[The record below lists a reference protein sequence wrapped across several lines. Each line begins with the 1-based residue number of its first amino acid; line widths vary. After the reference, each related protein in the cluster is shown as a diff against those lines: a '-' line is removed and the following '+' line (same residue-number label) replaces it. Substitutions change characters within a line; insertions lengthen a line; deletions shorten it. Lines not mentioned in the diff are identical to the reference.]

1 MEAVTLITGIIG
13 AMDEEIKR
21 MQKEMHLS
29 EEKVIAKIPFYVGT
43 YAHHP
48 IVVCK
53 SGVGKVNAAITTQIL
68 IDHFHVEQII
78 FTGVAG
84 ALDPN
89 LNIGDIVI
97 STSCQQHDIDASG
110 LGFKRGEIPMF
121 NYPSIF
127 KADDRLV
134 DLAYNIASS
143 RKEKNNVYKGKILS
157 GDQFIADPKIAEQLY
172 QQFSALCVEMEGAA
186 VAHTAMLNDIPF
198 VIIRSISDK
207 ANKEATV
214 NFVEFVQTVANES
227 NEIVTSMLKAI

>member
-1 MEAVTLITGIIG
+1 MITGIIG
-13 AMDEEIKR
+13 AMDEEIER

-29 EEKVIAKIPFYVGT
+29 EEKVIAKIPFYVGS
-43 YAHHP
+43 YGHHR

-97 STSCQQHDIDASG
+97 STSCQQHDIDASE
-110 LGFKRGEIPMF
+110 LGFKRGDIPMF
-121 NYPSIF
+121 NYPSVF
-127 KADDRLV
+127 QADDRLV
-134 DLAYNIASS
+134 NLAYEAATK
-143 RKEKNNVYKGKILS
+143 REVTRNVYKGKILS
-157 GDQFIADPKIAEQLY
+157 GDQFIADAKIAEQLY
-172 QQFSALCVEMEGAA
+172 HQFSALCVEMEGAA
-186 VAHTAMLNDIPF
+186 VAHTAMLNDIPY

-207 ANKEATV
+207 ANKEATI
-214 NFVEFVQTVANES
+214 NFTEFVQIVANES
-227 NEIVTSMLKAI
+227 NEILKAMLKNM